1 MFDSFHIQ
9 QVSFGKRLM
18 YATIMNP
25 PFLIII
31 RIHFS
36 FSGFLN
42 HFIQSSKEW
51 KVHEVTSLCSS
62 CCIIYACLC
71 LIITEYAP
79 AIEFV

>member
-31 RIHFS
+31 RIVYIFLSVAFS
-36 FSGFLN
+36 ITSFKVVRSG
-42 HFIQSSKEW
+42 K
-51 KVHEVTSLCSS
+51 
-62 CCIIYACLC
+62 CIMIMR
-71 LIITEYAP
+71 
-79 AIEFV
+79 